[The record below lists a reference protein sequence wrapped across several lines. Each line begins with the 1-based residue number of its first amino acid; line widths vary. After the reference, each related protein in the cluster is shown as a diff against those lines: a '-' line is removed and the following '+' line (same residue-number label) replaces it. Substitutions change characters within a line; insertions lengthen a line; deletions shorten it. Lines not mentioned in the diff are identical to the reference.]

1 MSFAR
6 TLIRRQT
13 RDLEAVHIA
22 LLAETEP
29 NTKNTRLALAGNTGS
44 GLRRRA
50 KRAIARAGQLFKA
63 EESVKVI
70 QHVDPCVKL
79 LLSLEED
86 GVLTDDERSM
96 LEGFRASGNMSTPQT
111 IKSFTKFVAPPV
123 HNIALYMAQKLKHDR
138 ETAVPPHVGFTD
150 GAKS

>member
-1 MSFAR
+1 MSLAR
-6 TLIRRQT
+6 TSIRRQT

-29 NTKNTRLALAGNTGS
+29 NTKNTRMALAGNTGS

-50 KRAIARAGQLFKA
+50 KRAIARAGQLFKPEA
-63 EESVKVI
+63 TVKVI
-70 QHVDPCVKL
+70 QHVDPCVSL

-86 GVLTDDERSM
+86 GVLTDDERDM
-96 LEGFRASGNMSTPQT
+96 LEGFRARGAMSTPQT
-111 IKSFTKFVAPPV
+111 IKGFTKFVPPAV
-123 HNIALYMAQKLKHDR
+123 HTIALYMAQKMKNDR
-138 ETAVPPHVGFTD
+138 IVLDEAQTV